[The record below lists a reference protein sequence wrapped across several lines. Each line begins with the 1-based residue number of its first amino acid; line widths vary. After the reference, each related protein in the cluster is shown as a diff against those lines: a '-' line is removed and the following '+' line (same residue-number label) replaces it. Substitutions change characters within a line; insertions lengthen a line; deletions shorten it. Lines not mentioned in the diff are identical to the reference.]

1 MATPAKVRKRTPS
14 FRIEFSGSEEK
25 KCEIFEK
32 LQKVRNTLT
41 QKENKLYGN
50 VQVLEH
56 LFDLFFQQHTDL
68 ENSVDNAVENQVNM
82 TTYVKATKTN
92 VNQKIFM
99 CAEKSLR
106 KIVEAVESHSRICA
120 EKLDMCQM
128 KRRGHVIMS
137 HFRCNSSQHP
147 HKFLWSSSPYMPNK
161 EYLVNNRVNHG
172 LICSG
177 MLPSHYTRFVD
188 GSGIGKISKEK
199 RDSFFKSYNQHI
211 KSECEDSISTAVLE
225 EIAAY
230 ADETIG
236 EVNIMTDARHGWR
249 KNAKDTSVVA
259 LGERTHKVLSCQ
271 HITKRDD
278 PVTQR
283 HEKIGTER
291 IYDFLKE
298 NEASIGIHTHDRNL
312 LINKYIRENSD
323 ATNQNDTWHCVKSLK
338 GALKKATNGPK
349 HLEGETWSFQLGDK
363 AEPVPTHVHWSIR
376 NCNGDSAQLRQS
388 LDNIV

>member
-128 KRRGHVIMS
+128 KRR
-137 HFRCNSSQHP
+137 
-147 HKFLWSSSPYMPNK
+147 
-161 EYLVNNRVNHG
+161 
-172 LICSG
+172 
-177 MLPSHYTRFVD
+177 
-188 GSGIGKISKEK
+188 
-199 RDSFFKSYNQHI
+199 
-211 KSECEDSISTAVLE
+211 
-225 EIAAY
+225 
-230 ADETIG
+230 
-236 EVNIMTDARHGWR
+236 
-249 KNAKDTSVVA
+249 
-259 LGERTHKVLSCQ
+259 
-271 HITKRDD
+271 
-278 PVTQR
+278 
-283 HEKIGTER
+283 
-291 IYDFLKE
+291 
-298 NEASIGIHTHDRNL
+298 
-312 LINKYIRENSD
+312 
-323 ATNQNDTWHCVKSLK
+323 
-338 GALKKATNGPK
+338 
-349 HLEGETWSFQLGDK
+349 
-363 AEPVPTHVHWSIR
+363 
-376 NCNGDSAQLRQS
+376 
-388 LDNIV
+388 